1 MVGVEDDMRQ
11 RDMQRLLALVEH
23 LTRAQR
29 QELLEK
35 LKAQATATEA
45 IELVESAGGH
55 ARGCP
60 HCSSSRVVRNGLADG
75 LQRYKCRAC
84 GKTFNALTGTPLARL
99 RHKGKWLEQARA
111 MADGLTVHRAAE
123 HLGVAASTAFRWRHR
138 FLALPREV
146 KPAALAGVAE
156 IDETYVLESFKGRK
170 VVGRKARKRGGRAA
184 KRGLSREQI
193 PVMVA
198 RDRSGATTDYVLT
211 DTRKAAVMA
220 VLKPILP
227 PDAVVC
233 TDGGG
238 SIGQAVKD
246 LGLEHHAVVTSSGVH
261 AIGAW
266 HIQNVNSYHGRLKQ
280 WVRRFN
286 GVATSYLENYL
297 GWFRALDR
305 TPRTPSQPAQLF
317 NLAIGA

>member
-1 MVGVEDDMRQ
+1 MSCASGKIGE
-11 RDMQRLLALVEH
+11 ATSS
-23 LTRAQR
+23 LTQ
-29 QELLEK
+29 
-35 LKAQATATEA
+35 
-45 IELVESAGGH
+45 G
-55 ARGCP
+55 
-60 HCSSSRVVRNGLADG
+60 
-75 LQRYKCRAC
+75 
-84 GKTFNALTGTPLARL
+84 
-99 RHKGKWLEQARA
+99 
-111 MADGLTVHRAAE
+111 DGLTVKRAAE
-123 HLGVAASTAFRWRHR
+123 HLNVAPSTAFRWRHR
-138 FLALPREV
+138 FLAVPRSV
-146 KPAALAGVAE
+146 KPNALAGVAE

-227 PDAVVC
+227 LDAVVC

-266 HIQNVNSYHGRLKQ
+266 HIQNVNSYHGRAQ
-280 WVRRFN
+280 AMDAPIQRRGHVLSGELPRLVPCPGPDPSN
-286 GVATSYLENYL
+286 PVAT
-297 GWFRALDR
+297 RAVVQSGYWHVASSAN
-305 TPRTPSQPAQLF
+305 PSF
-317 NLAIGA
+317 STRG

>member
-1 MVGVEDDMRQ
+1 M
-11 RDMQRLLALVEH
+11 
-23 LTRAQR
+23 
-29 QELLEK
+29 
-35 LKAQATATEA
+35 
-45 IELVESAGGH
+45 
-55 ARGCP
+55 
-60 HCSSSRVVRNGLADG
+60 
-75 LQRYKCRAC
+75 
-84 GKTFNALTGTPLARL
+84 ARL

-111 MADGLTVHRAAE
+111 MADGLTVHRAAQD
-123 HLGVAASTAFRWRHR
+123 LGVAASTAFRWRHR
-138 FLALPREV
+138 FLALPGGV

-184 KRGLSREQI
+184 KGGLSREQI
-193 PVMVA
+193 PVMVV
-198 RDRSGATTDYVLT
+198 RDRSGPTTDYVLT

-220 VLKPILP
+220 VLQPILP
-227 PDAVVC
+227 PDVVVC

-261 AIGAW
+261 ALGAW
-266 HIQNVNSYHGRLKQ
+266 HIQNVNSYHGRRKQ
-280 WVRRFN
+280 WMRRFN
-286 GVATSYLENYL
+286 GVATSYLESYL

-305 TPRTPSQPAQLF
+305 TPRTPSQPAQLL

>member
-1 MVGVEDDMRQ
+1 MRQ
-11 RDMQRLLALVEH
+11 REMQRLLALVER
-23 LTRAQR
+23 LSRVQR
-29 QELLEK
+29 REVLEK
-35 LKAQATATEA
+35 LRAQATASEA
-45 IELVESAGGH
+45 VELVESAGGH

-60 HCSSSRVVRNGLADG
+60 HCASPWVVRNGLADG

-123 HLGVAASTAFRWRHR
+123 QLGVAASTAFRWRHR
-138 FLALPREV
+138 FLGLPRGA
-146 KPAALAGVAE
+146 KPAVLAGVAE
-156 IDETYVLESFKGRK
+156 IDETYVLESFKGSK

-198 RDRSGATTDYVLT
+198 RDRSGSTTDYVLT
-211 DTRKAAVMA
+211 DTHKAAVMA

-227 PDAVVC
+227 PDVVVC

-266 HIQNVNSYHGRLKQ
+266 HIQNVNAYHGRLKQ
-280 WVRRFN
+280 WMRRFN

-305 TPRTPSQPAQLF
+305 TARTPSKPAQLL

>member
-1 MVGVEDDMRQ
+1 MSLVGRLTGGQ
-11 RDMQRLLALVEH
+11 RRELVD
-23 LTRAQR
+23 
-29 QELLEK
+29 K
-35 LKAQATATEA
+35 LKAQAAASASVEQVEATC
-45 IELVESAGGH
+45 G
-55 ARGCP
+55 RDRTCP
-60 HCSSSRVVRNGLADG
+60 RCTSIGAVRNGQSDG

-99 RHKGKWLEQARA
+99 RQKGKWLDQAKA
-111 MADGLTVHRAAE
+111 LADGLTVHRAAE
-123 HLGVAASTAFRWRHR
+123 ELNVAPSTAFRWRHR
-138 FLALPREV
+138 FLALPRAV
-146 KPAALAGVAE
+146 KPAVLSGVTE
-156 IDETYVLESFKGRK
+156 IDETYVLESFKGQK
-170 VVGRKARKRGGRAA
+170 VVCRLARKRGGSAA

-198 RDRSGATTDYVLT
+198 RDRSGTTTDYVLN
-211 DTRKAAVMA
+211 DTRKAAVMTL
-220 VLKPILP
+220 LKPLLL

-246 LGLEHHAVVTSSGVH
+246 LGLEHHRVVASSGVH

-266 HIQNVNSYHGRLKQ
+266 HIQNVNSYHGRLKE
-280 WVRRFN
+280 WRRRFH

-305 TPRTPSQPAQLF
+305 TARTSAQPAQLL
-317 NLAIGA
+317 NLALGA